1 MVDPTSRSR
10 PSTPWSTSEPT
21 DELTKD
27 RDRLLRHDLQ
37 GQDATLLGWIGGKGQ
52 PPISISY
59 PSLSL
64 SSLRSCVSRGIR
76 TCDASRA
83 RGGGGLLDETDLGVR
98 QKRAPLWFVG
108 DEVDRRSVGWEQL
121 AIFEWK
127 LNWNFCLRRFL
138 QIVHDLF
145 HLEALCELHQNSSNI
160 RPLESRGVIGVLL
173 P

>member
-1 MVDPTSRSR
+1 MASQANHVAAMVDPTSRSH

-37 GQDATLLGWIGGKGQ
+37 GQDATLLGWIGGK
-52 PPISISY
+52 
-59 PSLSL
+59 
-64 SSLRSCVSRGIR
+64 
-76 TCDASRA
+76 
-83 RGGGGLLDETDLGVR
+83 
-98 QKRAPLWFVG
+98 
-108 DEVDRRSVGWEQL
+108 
-121 AIFEWK
+121 
-127 LNWNFCLRRFL
+127 
-138 QIVHDLF
+138 DLF